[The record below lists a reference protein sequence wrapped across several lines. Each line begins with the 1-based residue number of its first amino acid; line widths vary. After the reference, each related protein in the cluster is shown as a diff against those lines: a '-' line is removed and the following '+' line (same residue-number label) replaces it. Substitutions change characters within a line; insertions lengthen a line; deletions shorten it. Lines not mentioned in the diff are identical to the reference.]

1 MKEEDKVGKTAFHKG
16 PDPISAV
23 RKAYPYVQITMDE
36 SASLSLEE
44 LKRGFDKMNA
54 KQRRK
59 WLRDIKSGHFKML
72 GESGEGSQ
80 EVEMNQSDDDQLED
94 AESES

>member
-1 MKEEDKVGKTAFHKG
+1 
-16 PDPISAV
+16 
-23 RKAYPYVQITMDE
+23 
-36 SASLSLEE
+36 
-44 LKRGFDKMNA
+44 MNA
-54 KQRRK
+54 KQRQK
-59 WLRDIKSGHFKML
+59 WLRDIKRGHFKML